1 MNGTTV
7 IRMLLNGSFN
17 MIQERL
23 DGMTDEEWR
32 ERALPGTSKLGFI
45 LWHCTRILDWT
56 VHCAF
61 QGVPEIA
68 DRPEWRARFPREA
81 CYGAGIPDALAD
93 QVVDATNRTDVALYL
108 GEVKVAVGEWFERQ
122 NDQTLDAVPP
132 LKANQ
137 AGRPG
142 YLDPAVW
149 AEVEDL
155 NGLPTWQIL
164 VRPCGAHIRRHMGEY
179 DVLMQAL
186 RARGVV
192 TPRA

>member
-1 MNGTTV
+1 MNGTAV

-61 QGVPEIA
+61 QGVPE
-68 DRPEWRARFPREA
+68 
-81 CYGAGIPDALAD
+81 
-93 QVVDATNRTDVALYL
+93 
-108 GEVKVAVGEWFERQ
+108 
-122 NDQTLDAVPP
+122 
-132 LKANQ
+132 
-137 AGRPG
+137 
-142 YLDPAVW
+142 
-149 AEVEDL
+149 VEDL